1 MSFYGD
7 NVNRFFFGQVVNNS
21 DTSKLNL
28 GRVQIRVY
36 GIHEGIESYDLP
48 WAQVMMP
55 TTEPGIGGIG
65 SAPLL
70 AIGAQVFGVF
80 LDGKDSQI
88 PFVLGSVPKIMIPS
102 QSRRNTFSGDTA
114 PPGYVTRSV
123 DRDRQGGSTSIVP
136 RGSLEGS
143 TNAEKVYRF
152 FVNNGFTPEQS
163 AGIVGNFAAES
174 GTNIDP
180 TAYNPDDKGKPA
192 YGIAQWRDTRWTD
205 LQNWASETGQDYT
218 TLETQLGF
226 VLEEFATTERS
237 AAARLKATTSVEEA
251 ARVVD
256 RYYERSDGR
265 AREKRV
271 QYALEVYERFK

>member
-7 NVNRFFFGQVVNNS
+7 NINRFFFGQVVNNN
-21 DTSKLNL
+21 DAELNL

-48 WAQVMMP
+48 WAQVMIP

-65 SAPLL
+65 SSPLL
-70 AIGAQVFGVF
+70 ANGAQVFGVF

-102 QSRRNTFSGDTA
+102 QSRRSTFVGDTIA
-114 PPGYVTRSV
+114 PRYVTES
-123 DRDRQGGSTSIVP
+123 GSSTSVVVP
-136 RGSLEGS
+136 IGSLEGS
-143 TNAEKVYRF
+143 TNAERVYRF

-163 AGIVGNFAAES
+163 AGIVGNFAVES
-174 GTNIDP
+174 TTNIDP
-180 TAYNPDDKGKPA
+180 TLLNPNDKGKQSF
-192 YGIAQWRDTRWTD
+192 GIAQWRDTRYND
-205 LQNWASETGQDYT
+205 LQNWARETGQDYT

-226 VLEEFATTERS
+226 VLYEFSTTERS
-237 AAARLKATTSVEEA
+237 AASNIKATTSTAEA

-256 RYYERSDGR
+256 RYYERSDGT
-265 AREKRV
+265 AREIRV
-271 QYALEVYERFK
+271 QYALEAFERFR